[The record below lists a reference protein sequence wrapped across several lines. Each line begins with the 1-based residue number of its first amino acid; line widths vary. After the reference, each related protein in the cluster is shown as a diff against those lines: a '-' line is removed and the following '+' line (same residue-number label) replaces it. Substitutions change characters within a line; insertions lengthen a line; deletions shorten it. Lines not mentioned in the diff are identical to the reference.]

1 MPKTVRAMEIT
12 TPVGDDVLLFYGMHA
27 REELGRLSEYQLDLL
42 SQKKDI
48 NPNDILGKNVT
59 VKIELP
65 DDSIRFFNGFVTRFA
80 QGGSLGRYVRYSVV
94 VHPWLWFLTRT
105 TDCRIF
111 QEMTVPD
118 IVKKV
123 FGDHP
128 DADFKFE
135 LTGSYRKWTYCVQY
149 RETDFNFVARLLE
162 EEGIYFYTRHTDGH
176 HTVVLTDSTSKHT
189 AAPGYE
195 KINFIAPENLVRPE
209 LEHISSWDFSRSIQ
223 PGVYVHD
230 DYDLER
236 PSVELKTRK
245 ALARAYKQSDY
256 EVFDY
261 PGHYLQKADGE
272 QYAELR
278 IDEFATQFETAQ
290 ASSNAK
296 GIHAG

>member
-27 REELGRLSEYQLDLL
+27 REELGRLGEYQLDLL

-59 VKIELP
+59 VKVELP
-65 DDSIRFFNGFVTRFA
+65 DESIRYFNGFVTRFA

-128 DADFKFE
+128 TADFT
-135 LTGSYRKWTYCVQY
+135 LTFR
-149 RETDFNFVARLLE
+149 
-162 EEGIYFYTRHTDGH
+162 
-176 HTVVLTDSTSKHT
+176 
-189 AAPGYE
+189 
-195 KINFIAPENLVRPE
+195 
-209 LEHISSWDFSRSIQ
+209 
-223 PGVYVHD
+223 
-230 DYDLER
+230 
-236 PSVELKTRK
+236 
-245 ALARAYKQSDY
+245 
-256 EVFDY
+256 
-261 PGHYLQKADGE
+261 
-272 QYAELR
+272 
-278 IDEFATQFETAQ
+278 
-290 ASSNAK
+290 
-296 GIHAG
+296 